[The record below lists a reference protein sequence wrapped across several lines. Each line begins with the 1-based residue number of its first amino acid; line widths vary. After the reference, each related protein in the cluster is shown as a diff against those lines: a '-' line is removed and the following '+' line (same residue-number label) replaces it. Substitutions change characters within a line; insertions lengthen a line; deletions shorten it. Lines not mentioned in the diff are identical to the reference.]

1 MEFLEAKFAYCFDH
15 SNGLVLVNSVDSTGA
30 NRTGLIDH
38 KLHLMTKSDTDYRSD
53 VMEKD
58 VIGAKLKL
66 YTSYNIDTRAPI
78 TGRVDETLSRSLF
91 SINDIILFYQPT

>member
-1 MEFLEAKFAYCFDH
+1 M
-15 SNGLVLVNSVDSTGA
+15 VLVNSVDSTNTA
-30 NRTGLIDH
+30 RTGLIDH

-53 VMEKD
+53 AMEKD

-66 YTSYNIDTRAPI
+66 YTSYNIATRSPI
-78 TGRVDETLSRSLF
+78 TGRVDEPISRSIL